1 MKSVG
6 ARRSSGRSKHEHI
19 PNIADGVKLRIARI
33 AEERT
38 MVNGRSNVVNPSAG
52 FAKRKP
58 AKQKPSKNA
67 ETREHAKT
75 GAMPM
80 LASTRPVV
88 GKELPANRLWPW

>member
-1 MKSVG
+1 M
-6 ARRSSGRSKHEHI
+6 
-19 PNIADGVKLRIARI
+19 PQTADSVKLRIARI

-75 GAMPM
+75 GARPM
-80 LASTRPVV
+80 LASIWPVV
-88 GKELPANRLWPW
+88 GKEQQTNRLWPR